1 MFGGALMPRDIPSSI
16 VTALESGEFSPF
28 YAVELNFYNGETDAA
43 APMYLWT
50 GQGNLSANSKTYVG
64 AGDLLSV
71 GNIAEAAELKATGL
85 NLSLTGVPDALLTA
99 ALAHEYSG
107 RDCKVYFGIMGNQN
121 LVEVFTGYMDTMT
134 INDGPDASGI
144 TLTVEN
150 RLIDLERTNPF
161 RYTQESHKTLY
172 SNDTFF
178 SYVSDLQD
186 QAVEWGPK

>member
-1 MFGGALMPRDIPSSI
+1 MPRDIPSSI

-28 YAVELNFYNGETDAA
+28 YAVELDFYNGATNTAT
-43 APMYLWT
+43 PLYLWT
-50 GQGNLSANSKTYVG
+50 GMGDLSANSKTYTG
-64 AGDLLSV
+64 AGD
-71 GNIAEAAELKATGL
+71 
-85 NLSLTGVPDALLTA
+85 LLTA

-107 RDCKVYFGIMGNQN
+107 RDCKVFFGIIGNSN

-134 INDGPDASGI
+134 IGDSPEASDI

-172 SNDTFF
+172 SGDTFF